1 MADTRHLVI
10 VGGGTAGWMTA
21 ASLAQ
26 TLPSGNWSITLVE
39 SPEIGIIGV
48 GEGSFPTLR
57 GTIARLGHGLPG
69 GDERSFMRAARATFK
84 QGVRF
89 VGWAGQPTPGSNAD
103 DYFHPFDLPR
113 DAFDERLL
121 PFWLDSGVDPRRPS
135 WAGSL
140 TVQEAV
146 IRAGRAPNGRRTP
159 ISPAR
164 STTPITSTPPLW
176 PHGCARWRR
185 RAVCG
190 ASKPPSPRPA

>member
-89 VGWAGQPTPGSNAD
+89 VGWAGQPTPA
-103 DYFHPFDLPR
+103 
-113 DAFDERLL
+113 
-121 PFWLDSGVDPRRPS
+121 
-135 WAGSL
+135 
-140 TVQEAV
+140 
-146 IRAGRAPNGRRTP
+146 RTP
-159 ISPAR
+159 
-164 STTPITSTPPLW
+164 TITSTPSTCPAMPSTNACSPSGW
-176 PHGCARWRR
+176 TAASIRAARHG
-185 RAVCG
+185 
-190 ASKPPSPRPA
+190 PDH